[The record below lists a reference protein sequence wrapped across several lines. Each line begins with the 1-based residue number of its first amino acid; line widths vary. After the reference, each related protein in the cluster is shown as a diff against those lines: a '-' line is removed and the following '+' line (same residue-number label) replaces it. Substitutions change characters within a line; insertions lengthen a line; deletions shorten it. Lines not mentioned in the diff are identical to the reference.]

1 MIADIFGSKEV
12 VRIFDFLLDDPLG
25 QYTKS
30 EIATGASVSR
40 PTVQK
45 LVADLIKMG
54 VLRSARKLGNTE
66 LLELDLSSPLV
77 ISLMKFDS
85 ELSKALVSADIDK
98 VYPNLWDHEPVHI
111 LEGLISY
118 TWNSDRTAEII
129 NVKYLNDENAG
140 SRSLKDPIPSS
151 A

>member
-30 EIATGASVSR
+30 EIAKGASVSR

-54 VLRSARKLGNTE
+54 VLRSARKFGNTE

-77 ISLMKFDS
+77 TSLMKFDS
-85 ELSKALVSADIDK
+85 ELSKALASADIDK
-98 VYPNLWDHEPVHI
+98 VYPNPWDQAPFHI
-111 LEGLISY
+111 LEGLMSY
-118 TWNSDRTAEII
+118 TWNSDGTAEMIK
-129 NVKYLNDENAG
+129 VKYLKDDNAG
-140 SRSLKDPIPSS
+140 SQSLIEPIPSP